1 MKTPGALSR
10 QGTFEGKC
18 TVKLG
23 DLLKEKME
31 EFSKDSGTNLPMN
44 SGKLIADME
53 IDDLIVAVMKVSSKR
68 LQETRDGKNFLL
80 LTFEDRSGSIR
91 GVDWGNALMNDERL
105 THGTI
110 VRVEGRVKMFDTS
123 KQIHI
128 KNSRDAITVLSDGEY
143 DPKKFINVTSKD
155 MNELYKEL
163 LTLIEDMK
171 DDHLKKLLE
180 EMFIKDE
187 NFMVR
192 FMEAPAAVTVHHA
205 YKGGLLEHSLDVVKL
220 SRSMRQNYMTM
231 EVNDDLVITGA
242 LLHDVGKTSEYR
254 LAQSGIERSTVGELL
269 GHLVVGIE
277 IVHRYAEK
285 IADFPQDLLTE
296 LDHIILTHH
305 GEIEWGAP
313 IQPKTIEAMI
323 VHSADNADSKIAQF
337 REISKKTL
345 EDNNS
350 GHKNIWSEYNKFLSR
365 KIKVKG
371 VDNSYE

>member
-1 MKTPGALSR
+1 
-10 QGTFEGKC
+10 
-18 TVKLG
+18 
-23 DLLKEKME
+23 
-31 EFSKDSGTNLPMN
+31 
-44 SGKLIADME
+44 
-53 IDDLIVAVMKVSSKR
+53 
-68 LQETRDGKNFLL
+68 
-80 LTFEDRSGSIR
+80 
-91 GVDWGNALMNDERL
+91 
-105 THGTI
+105 
-110 VRVEGRVKMFDTS
+110 
-123 KQIHI
+123 
-128 KNSRDAITVLSDGEY
+128 
-143 DPKKFINVTSKD
+143 
-155 MNELYKEL
+155 
-163 LTLIEDMK
+163 
-171 DDHLKKLLE
+171 
-180 EMFIKDE
+180 
-187 NFMVR
+187 
-192 FMEAPAAVTVHHA
+192 
-205 YKGGLLEHSLDVVKL
+205 
-220 SRSMRQNYMTM
+220 MRQNYMTM